1 MRCGWNKYKKMENT
15 IILPAEWYPQSAVQL
30 TWPHVDTDWAP
41 ILDEVVPCFVA
52 IAKEVIKREKLLIVC
67 SDAEAVR
74 AQLGGVD
81 ESRIL
86 FREMETNDTWARDHG
101 GISLFDQGQ
110 PVIYDFV
117 FNGWGMKFAANKDN
131 LITRN
136 LAAQHT
142 FAADIPVINMQ
153 PFVLEGGSI
162 ESDGAGTLLTTVECL
177 ASVNRNE
184 YLQKEELEAYLKEV
198 FGVQRILWLENGYLA
213 GDDTDSHV
221 DTLARFCRVDTIAYV
236 QCTDETDEHFEELQ
250 AMEQELQ
257 AFRQMNGEPY
267 RLVPLPMADPVEWE
281 EERLPATYA
290 NFLIMNGF
298 FTLTFEPTS
307 VPLLSGL
314 KDPYAIGKRAPLETS
329 VFSLKLSGYT
339 TAVSIS
345 FPVRVTHM
353 VSVCIYSDVG
363 MRPVRYDTC
372 WNSSESVSPSGISS
386 SNIPSADDIVPIP
399 FPGIPTATYSTAAP
413 SWFIILPFRRCPSS
427 FPSLFQGNAET
438 ARTVAVV
445 MMISGLIVCVY

>member
-67 SDAEAVR
+67 PDAEAVR
-74 AQLGGVD
+74 AQLEGVD

-281 EERLPATYA
+281 GERLPATYA
-290 NFLIMNGF
+290 NFLIMNGAV
-298 FTLTFEPTS
+298 L
-307 VPLLSGL
+307 VPFYDSP
-314 KDPYAIGKRAPLETS
+314 KDEEARKVLQQVFPEREVIGINCLPLIKQHG
-329 VFSLKLSGYT
+329 SLHC
-339 TAVSIS
+339 
-345 FPVRVTHM
+345 VTM
-353 VSVCIYSDVG
+353 QYPEG
-363 MRPVRYDTC
+363 
-372 WNSSESVSPSGISS
+372 
-386 SNIPSADDIVPIP
+386 
-399 FPGIPTATYSTAAP
+399 
-413 SWFIILPFRRCPSS
+413 FIR
-427 FPSLFQGNAET
+427 
-438 ARTVAVV
+438 
-445 MMISGLIVCVY
+445 